1 MGQPT
6 AGQISFLGKL
16 TAILFLYLQIRSL
29 TESKLSFCGATQVEN
44 MASRFQE
51 SDGDGAHV
59 TPYTVRLSRD
69 GVVETKEFSDGVE
82 EFEEVTAFEFEL
94 DR

>member
-1 MGQPT
+1 
-6 AGQISFLGKL
+6 
-16 TAILFLYLQIRSL
+16 
-29 TESKLSFCGATQVEN
+29 
-44 MASRFQE
+44 MASRYQE

-69 GVVETKEFSDGVE
+69 GVVDTKEFPDGVE
-82 EFEEVTAFEFEL
+82 EYEEVTAFEFEL